1 MFDVEN
7 SIRFINFLG
16 ANIEIKESDVQLGP
30 RYDLEMCLSPKNF
43 QCADW
48 PKSNIN
54 KDPIVEAFL
63 THSGA
68 IVYQYAIL
76 STWGHYYY
84 KIYLMF
90 RKIWFWKIQYAI
102 WWPGV

>member
-16 ANIEIKESDVQLGP
+16 ANIEIKQSAVQLGP
-30 RYDLEMCLSPKNF
+30 IYDLKMCLSPKNF

-54 KDPIVEAFL
+54 KDLIVE
-63 THSGA
+63 
-68 IVYQYAIL
+68 VYFEFWHIL
-76 STWGHYYY
+76 EQLFT
-84 KIYLMF
+84 
-90 RKIWFWKIQYAI
+90 R
-102 WWPGV
+102 